1 MTNHFDN
8 YQARRGGLS
17 SPCQGLGG
25 CDPHRARAEQQE
37 AIERSMPEKIETVKQ
52 EIQQIKNG
60 VQQKEFDLLKQKR
73 TALAE
78 KIVSLDAQITR
89 AKLLV
94 DAWEKSPKQQ
104 AGIEGLGWGWW
115 NRNIKGT
122 WNAAFS
128 CQHYEERLN
137 ESIARTR
144 PLENQLTEQNTTLTN
159 LRAQLSPENLAI
171 QRNAVATQEKT
182 IKEKQ
187 ELLSSYEK
195 RITDAR
201 NSYQASKDAERLA
214 LEREA
219 QEASAKA
226 AAEKAA
232 KDKAK
237 QTKTLIIVGAAI
249 IGGYLVLKK

>member
-17 SPCQGLGG
+17 SHCQGLGG

-37 AIERSMPEKIETVKQ
+37 AVERSMPEKIETVKQ

-144 PLENQLTEQNTTLTN
+144 PLENQLTEQNTTLNN